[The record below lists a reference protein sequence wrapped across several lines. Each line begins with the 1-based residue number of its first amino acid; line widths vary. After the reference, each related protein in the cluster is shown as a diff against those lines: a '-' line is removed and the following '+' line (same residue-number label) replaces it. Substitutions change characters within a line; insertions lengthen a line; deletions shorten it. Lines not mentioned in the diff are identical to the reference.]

1 MILAHSR
8 YTQVFAVSCEI
19 FLCSTW
25 TLELWSM
32 GSVLAVPW
40 LSCSTPCGILVP
52 KPGIQSAPPAL
63 QGGALA
69 TGPQGKSRVQHF
81 WIWRSCPRWFL
92 FLKKLTVFWLW
103 WVFFAAQGLLFIAV
117 PRPLLVVVSLVVEHS
132 LKVRGLSGCSSRAP
146 VLRLSDCGTQ
156 A

>member
-32 GSVLAVPW
+32 GSVLGVLR
-40 LSCSTPCGILVP
+40 LSCSTPCVILVP
-52 KPGIQSAPPAL
+52 KPGIQSASPAL

-92 FLKKLTVFWLW
+92 FLKTFICFLAVVGLFCCTGTTLYCSAWAAACGGFSCCGAQPRGSWAQWL
-103 WVFFAAQGLLFIAV
+103 Q
-117 PRPLLVVVSLVVEHS
+117 
-132 LKVRGLSGCSSRAP
+132 LSGSSA
-146 VLRLSDCGTQ
+146 Q
-156 A
+156 AQ